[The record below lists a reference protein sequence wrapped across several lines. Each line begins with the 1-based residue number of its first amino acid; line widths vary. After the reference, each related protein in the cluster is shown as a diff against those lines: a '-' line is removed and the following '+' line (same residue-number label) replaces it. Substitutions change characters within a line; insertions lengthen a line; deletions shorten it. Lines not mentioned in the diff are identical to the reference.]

1 MAWERTIHP
10 HCALYPTARL
20 QMLRDLFYGEWAMR
34 THRLGLQLWP
44 IYFKEDAEA
53 DAAAAA
59 AGEPSQLSRVRALA
73 DDLSAYE
80 HQRNANIAD
89 NQRRLREL
97 FGADAP
103 RLAKKSAPRR
113 APPAA
118 APPAEPS
125 RSSTRVQSKEPASY
139 TLKKRKRSD
148 SDDGEGDSSDED
160 ESGEEYEG
168 SNVGSSS
175 GDEACT
181 DEEGGG
187 KAGGKAKA
195 RGGKAKARGGKVAK
209 PRKKAAKGGAAA
221 SSSSGGKVRGWA
233 AACGADVSRGAVEW
247 AGVGGWRVEG

>member
-97 FGADAP
+97 FGTDAP

-125 RSSTRVQSKEPASY
+125 RSSERVQSKAPV
-139 TLKKRKRSD
+139 SD
-148 SDDGEGDSSDED
+148 FLSPSRRPQPGNSER
-160 ESGEEYEG
+160 
-168 SNVGSSS
+168 VG
-175 GDEACT
+175 
-181 DEEGGG
+181 
-187 KAGGKAKA
+187 
-195 RGGKAKARGGKVAK
+195 
-209 PRKKAAKGGAAA
+209 PP
-221 SSSSGGKVRGWA
+221 
-233 AACGADVSRGAVEW
+233 
-247 AGVGGWRVEG
+247 

>member
-44 IYFKEDAEA
+44 IYFKEEAEA

-80 HQRNANIAD
+80 HQRNANIAE

-103 RLAKKSAPRR
+103 RLAKKSAPPRR

-125 RSSTRVQSKEPASY
+125 RSSGRVQSQAPVSY
-139 TLKKRKRSD
+139 MSKKRKRGG
-148 SDDGEGDSSDED
+148 SDDGEADSSDDEV

-168 SNVGSSS
+168 SDAGSSD

-181 DEEGGG
+181 DDDDDDDEGGA

-195 RGGKAKARGGKVAK
+195 RGGKAKARGGKAKAK
-209 PRKKAAKGGAAA
+209 PRTKAAKGGAAA
-221 SSSSGGKVRGWA
+221 SSSDGGGKVRA
-233 AACGADVSRGAVEW
+233 RRG
-247 AGVGGWRVEG
+247 G

>member
-97 FGADAP
+97 FGTDAP

-125 RSSTRVQSKEPASY
+125 RSSGRVQSQTPVSY
-139 TLKKRKRSD
+139 ALGKRKRGG
-148 SDDGEGDSSDED
+148 SDDGEADSSDEA
-160 ESGEEYEG
+160 ESGEEYER
-168 SNVGSSS
+168 SDAGSSD

-181 DEEGGG
+181 DDEEGGA

-195 RGGKAKARGGKVAK
+195 RGGKAKARGGKAKAK
-209 PRKKAAKGGAAA
+209 PRKTAAKGGAAA
-221 SSSSGGKVRGWA
+221 SSSSGGGKVRVRRRVRGV
-233 AACGADVSRGAVEW
+233 VSRAWQWV
-247 AGVGGWRVEG
+247 VGVEGDG

>member
-1 MAWERTIHP
+1 MPPTLTWQLMAWERTIHP

-44 IYFKEDAEA
+44 LYFKEDAEA

-80 HQRNANIAD
+80 HQRNANIAA

-97 FGADAP
+97 FGTDAP

-113 APPAA
+113 PPPAA
-118 APPAEPS
+118 APSAEPS
-125 RSSTRVQSKEPASY
+125 RSSGRVQSQTPVSY
-139 TLKKRKRSD
+139 ALGKRKRGG
-148 SDDGEGDSSDED
+148 SDDGEADSSDEA
-160 ESGEEYEG
+160 ESGEEYER
-168 SNVGSSS
+168 SDAGSSD

-181 DEEGGG
+181 DDEEGGA

-195 RGGKAKARGGKVAK
+195 RGGKAKAK
-209 PRKKAAKGGAAA
+209 PRKTAAKGGAAA
-221 SSSSGGKVRGWA
+221 SSSSGGGKVRGA
-233 AACGADVSRGAVEW
+233 A
-247 AGVGGWRVEG
+247 

>member
-113 APPAA
+113 APAAA

-125 RSSTRVQSKEPASY
+125 RSSERVQSKAPVSY
-139 TLKKRKRSD
+139 TLKKRKRGG
-148 SDDGEGDSSDED
+148 SDDGEADSSDED
-160 ESGEEYEG
+160 ESGEEYER
-168 SNVGSSS
+168 SDAGSSD

-181 DEEGGG
+181 DDDEGGA

-195 RGGKAKARGGKVAK
+195 RGGKAKAK

-221 SSSSGGKVRGWA
+221 SSSSGGKVRARRGVRGVA
-233 AACGADVSRGAVEW
+233 SGARRWG
-247 AGVGGWRVEG
+247 

>member
-125 RSSTRVQSKEPASY
+125 RSSTRVQSKEPVSY
-139 TLKKRKRSD
+139 TKKRKRSD

-168 SNVGSSS
+168 SDAGSSS

-233 AACGADVSRGAVEW
+233 AACGADASRGAVEW